1 MVKYKRSSIHDI
13 HIFRQKH
20 SLVRVVQKLVIFN
33 WSDILLFVLVSK
45 SIVTARNVLQDSRYA
60 AFAQ

>member
-20 SLVRVVQKLVIFN
+20 SLVHVQKLVIFN
-33 WSDILLFVLVSK
+33 WSDVLLFVLVSK